1 MTIAAVQPTDAGYY
15 LCQAI
20 SVAGSVLAKALLE
33 VEAGRWAPSQ
43 AENVHFQLTC

>member
-1 MTIAAVQPTDAGYY
+1 MTITDVQPTDAGYY

-33 VEAGRWAPSQ
+33 VQAGTW
-43 AENVHFQLTC
+43 C